1 MAECSAKDLPRSSL
15 PLGVRPFTRDIAERW
30 DRFVLGQPGG
40 TLFHLIPWM
49 RAIEK
54 TFGYEPCYVYAE
66 RGGEISGV
74 VPVFLVSNWI
84 VGKCLIS
91 TPYAVYG
98 GVCAAD
104 AESEHALLEH
114 LKTLAH
120 SQETDYLELRFR
132 QREMLP
138 GFAANPL
145 YFAFTAPLSP
155 DHEANLKRLPKDTRY
170 MIRKA
175 AKAGLRAQRG
185 LEQLGDFYRLF
196 AQSLKRLGTPVFPR
210 ALFENLMN
218 EFSGSVDLLLIYAGL
233 KPVSGVF
240 SFRFRD
246 TILPY
251 YAGAGPEAG
260 PLAANNFM
268 YSELMKNSAEEGLRF
283 FDFGRS
289 KKGTGAYAFKTQW
302 NMNVEQLTYQVHLVR
317 RKELPNFSPLN
328 PKFELAT
335 RVWKKIPLPITAWL
349 GPRVVR
355 WFP

>member
-1 MAECSAKDLPRSSL
+1 
-15 PLGVRPFTRDIAERW
+15 
-30 DRFVLGQPGG
+30 
-40 TLFHLIPWM
+40 
-49 RAIEK
+49 
-54 TFGYEPCYVYAE
+54 
-66 RGGEISGV
+66 
-74 VPVFLVSNWI
+74 
-84 VGKCLIS
+84 
-91 TPYAVYG
+91 
-98 GVCAAD
+98 
-104 AESEHALLEH
+104 
-114 LKTLAH
+114 
-120 SQETDYLELRFR
+120 
-132 QREMLP
+132 
-138 GFAANPL
+138 
-145 YFAFTAPLSP
+145 
-155 DHEANLKRLPKDTRY
+155 
-170 MIRKA
+170 
-175 AKAGLRAQRG
+175 
-185 LEQLGDFYRLF
+185 
-196 AQSLKRLGTPVFPR
+196 
-210 ALFENLMN
+210 MN
-218 EFSGSVDLLLIYAGL
+218 EFSGSVDLLLIYAGP
-233 KPVSGVF
+233 KPVSGIF

-289 KKGTGAYAFKTQW
+289 KKDTGAYAFKTQW

>member
-1 MAECSAKDLPRSSL
+1 LP
-15 PLGVRPFTRDIAERW
+15 VDIRPFTPDVAEHW

-54 TFGYEPCYVYAE
+54 TFGYQPSYVYAE
-66 RGGEISGV
+66 RGGQITGV
-74 VPVFLVSNWI
+74 APVFFVSNWI

-98 GVCAAD
+98 GVCASD
-104 AESEHALLEH
+104 DESEHALLDH
-114 LKTLAH
+114 LKSLAH

-132 QREMLP
+132 QHEMLP

-145 YFAFTAPLSP
+145 YFAFTAPLFP

-185 LEQLGDFYRLF
+185 LEQLGDFYHLF
-196 AQSLKRLGTPVFPR
+196 AQSLKRLGTPAFPR
-210 ALFENLMN
+210 ALFENLIN
-218 EFSGSVDLLLIYAGL
+218 EFAGNVDLLLIYAGL
-233 KPVSGVF
+233 KAVSGVF

-251 YAGAGPEAG
+251 YAGAGPEAS

-268 YSELMKNSAEEGLRF
+268 YSELMKNSAEEGLSF

-302 NMNVEQLTYQVHLVR
+302 NMNIEQLTYQVHLVR

-335 RVWKKIPLPITAWL
+335 RVWKKIPLPITTWL